1 MSVSFIASSTSISSS
16 SSALLTRRATR
27 RKSTTKAPLSLR
39 ASRDGTDSASVS
51 SPAEPTLGRSVG
63 FSRRAMLAGTTSFS
77 FAAAC
82 VGEDSPAYATS
93 NGVISDAWER
103 VVGAEADLRFPDVFE
118 GNWLAV
124 SRTVRVEAPQG
135 MDLIRDK
142 SAFGRLSAETAK
154 DYPAFNYPVRFT
166 RNSRGDVVFDRA
178 FNVRA
183 LAEAS
188 ASGGKGAVDGEIEW
202 DIDDPNVLRLTT
214 QDGLKVFYKVTAR
227 SLERDDDARSI
238 VASELAQVVLDRPD
252 SPNPTVKSTRIVTKY
267 KWRTPKE
274 AGDGPTI
281 VATQTVYEY
290 LTALSGDDDAFI
302 RSAGKPVEIDAYRI
316 AMSPW
321 PL

>member
-1 MSVSFIASSTSISSS
+1 MLASFHASCTLTSSS
-16 SSALLTRRATR
+16 SSSSDLLTRRATR
-27 RKSTTKAPLSLR
+27 RKSTTNPPRAPVLR

-51 SPAEPTLGRSVG
+51 SSSERAQVPSVG
-63 FSRRAMLAGTTSFS
+63 VHRRAMLAGT
-77 FAAAC
+77 FAACLAR
-82 VGEDSPAYATS
+82 ETPASATS

-154 DYPAFNYPVRFT
+154 DAPAFSYPVRFT
-166 RNSRGDVVFDRA
+166 RNGRGDVVFDRA

-214 QDGLKVFYKVTAR
+214 KDGLRVFYKVTAR

-267 KWRTPKE
+267 KWRTPEE

>member
-1 MSVSFIASSTSISSS
+1 
-16 SSALLTRRATR
+16 
-27 RKSTTKAPLSLR
+27 
-39 ASRDGTDSASVS
+39 
-51 SPAEPTLGRSVG
+51 
-63 FSRRAMLAGTTSFS
+63 MLAGTAFS
-77 FAAAC
+77 FAAC
-82 VGEDSPAYATS
+82 VGKDSPAYATS

-166 RNSRGDVVFDRA
+166 RNGRGDVVFDRA

-238 VASELAQVVLDRPD
+238 VTSELAQVVLDRPD

-267 KWRTPKE
+267 KWRTPEE